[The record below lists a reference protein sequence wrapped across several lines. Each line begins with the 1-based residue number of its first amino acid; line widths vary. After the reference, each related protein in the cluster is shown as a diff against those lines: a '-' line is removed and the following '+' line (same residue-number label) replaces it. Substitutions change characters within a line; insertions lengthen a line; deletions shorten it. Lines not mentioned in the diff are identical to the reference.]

1 MRALQHIKLGKADNK
16 DFLDKCVSKFVEVNK
31 PLNFMMFEVIWYF
44 LCKYNNKY
52 VPMETKNE
60 RALFGYLKKR

>member
-31 PLNFMMFEVIWYF
+31 PLNFMMFEVI
-44 LCKYNNKY
+44 
-52 VPMETKNE
+52 
-60 RALFGYLKKR
+60 